1 MHVFLLNLFLTFN
14 QKLISHGEEARG
26 GCIATRMY
34 FMHFQK
40 NLVARGTSIP
50 DVRVD
55 LNKKLH
61 KYRFKTKGAMIL
73 LCLTL
78 LLN

>member
-34 FMHFQK
+34 LYAF
-40 NLVARGTSIP
+40 S
-50 DVRVD
+50 
-55 LNKKLH
+55 KKSGGEGDI
-61 KYRFKTKGAMIL
+61 YSRCESRFKQKTTQIQV
-73 LCLTL
+73 
-78 LLN
+78 